1 MTQRP
6 HTDTETDTDS
16 SLTDQRVDLS
26 APLRDRI
33 VSAVGGDTAEPA
45 PGHLL
50 AQMNVARFRA
60 PMDDPSMAGFVE
72 MLDPINHHAE
82 AADGFV
88 WRLTDEG
95 SNNATSIVFY
105 DDPLL
110 LVNMSVWRDMESL
123 RDYVYRGD
131 HVQMVKRRHEWADAF
146 ESTYLVLWWIDAD
159 HRPTIAEGDE
169 RLRMRE
175 ANGPTPQAFTFG
187 RAFPPP
193 AG

>member
-1 MTQRP
+1 MTSQP
-6 HTDTETDTDS
+6 NPTDDAQLAEHR
-16 SLTDQRVDLS
+16 LGLS
-26 APLRDRI
+26 DPLRDRI
-33 VSAVGGDTAEPA
+33 LTAIGTDSPGEEPR
-45 PGHLL
+45 HLL
-50 AQMNVARFRA
+50 AQMNIARFRST
-60 PMDDPSMAGFVE
+60 MDDPSMAGFVE

-95 SNNATSIVFY
+95 SNNATSITFY
-105 DDPLL
+105 DDPLM

-123 RDYVYRGD
+123 RDYVYRTNHHD
-131 HVQMVKRRHEWADAF
+131 MVKRREEWADAM

-169 RLRMRE
+169 RLKLLE
-175 ANGPTPQAFTFG
+175 ANGPTPEAFTFG

-193 AG
+193 GGE

>member
-1 MTQRP
+1 MT
-6 HTDTETDTDS
+6 TDATPPADAA
-16 SLTDQRVDLS
+16 LADQRIDIS

-33 VSAVGGDTAEPA
+33 ITAVGRDEPEPA
-45 PGHLL
+45 PTHLL
-50 AQMNVARFRA
+50 AQMNIARFRA

-95 SNNATSIVFY
+95 SNDATSIVFY

-131 HVQMVKRRHEWADAF
+131 HVEMVKRRHEWADAF

-159 HRPTIAEGDE
+159 HRPTLTEGDE
-169 RLRMRE
+169 RLRMLRDD
-175 ANGPTPQAFTFG
+175 GPSPDAFTFG

-193 AG
+193 AD

>member
-1 MTQRP
+1 MTSHP
-6 HTDTETDTDS
+6 DPTDDAE
-16 SLTDQRVDLS
+16 LVEHRVDLS
-26 APLRDRI
+26 MPLRARI
-33 VSAVGGDTAEPA
+33 LTAVDADDPTDEPSYV
-45 PGHLL
+45 L

-60 PMDDPSMAGFVE
+60 SMDDPSMAGFVE

-123 RDYVYRGD
+123 RDYVYRSD
-131 HVQMVKRRHEWADAF
+131 HHAMVKRRHEWADAF

-159 HRPTIAEGDE
+159 HRPTVAEGDE
-169 RLRMRE
+169 RLRMLE
-175 ANGPTPQAFTFG
+175 ANGPTPEAFTFG

-193 AG
+193 GTA

>member
-1 MTQRP
+1 MT
-6 HTDTETDTDS
+6 TDATPDPDAALGEH
-16 SLTDQRVDLS
+16 RVDLS
-26 APLRDRI
+26 APLRERI
-33 VSAVGGDTAEPA
+33 IGAVAEGEPESAPR
-45 PGHLL
+45 HLL
-50 AQMNVARFRA
+50 AQMNIARFRA
-60 PMDDPSMAGFVE
+60 SMDDPSMAGFVE

-110 LVNMSVWRDMESL
+110 LVNKSVWRDMESL

-131 HVQMVKRRHEWADAF
+131 HVEMVKRRHEWADAF
-146 ESTYLVLWWIDAD
+146 ERTYLVLWWIDAD
-159 HRPTIAEGDE
+159 HRPTIAEGEE
-169 RLRMRE
+169 RLRMLE
-175 ANGPTPQAFTFG
+175 ANGPTPEAFTFG

-193 AG
+193 ADD

>member
-1 MTQRP
+1 MTP
-6 HTDTETDTDS
+6 DPE
-16 SLTDQRVDLS
+16 LS
-26 APLRDRI
+26 EHQVGLSPPLRDRI
-33 VSAVGGDTAEPA
+33 LAALDIDRPEPG
-45 PGHLL
+45 PRHLL
-50 AQMNVARFRA
+50 AQMNIARFRA
-60 PMDDPSMAGFVE
+60 SMDDPSMVGFVE

-95 SNNATSIVFY
+95 SNNATSITFY
-105 DDPLL
+105 DDPLM

-123 RDYVYRGD
+123 RDYVYRTG
-131 HVQMVKRRHEWADAF
+131 HNEMVKRRHEWADAM

-169 RLRMRE
+169 RLRMLE
-175 ANGPTPQAFTFG
+175 ANGPTPEAFTFG

-193 AG
+193 DVA